1 MEETNIEYTEDSLPE
16 GVTEIREEST
26 EQIQIDDSSEG
37 VLNEAP
43 EEAQADVPTETHQES
58 ENSTEGL
65 NAQIEKHTKALDALS
80 KDLKV
85 KGIDFNDAVNEYNE
99 YGALSSQT
107 MADLAKAGYPK
118 EVVESFIESRQVLE
132 SQFTDAVYKAAG
144 GEQEYGRIVDWAK
157 SNLPQKVVNSFNKA
171 IDNNNLEAIEL
182 MLEGMKAKMRF
193 QQGTRN
199 PSILGGATNMAS
211 NKGFGSKSEV
221 IEAMSDKRYG
231 RDAAYTAEVER
242 KMFYTNF

>member
-1 MEETNIEYTEDSLPE
+1 MEETTIEHTTDPELPE
-16 GVTEIREEST
+16 GVTEIQTEST
-26 EQIQIDDSSEG
+26 QQLQLDDSSEG
-37 VLNEAP
+37 VLN
-43 EEAQADVPTETHQES
+43 TETQKETQTT
-58 ENSTEGL
+58 ESTETTETSTSDL
-65 NAQIEKHTKALDALS
+65 NTQIEKHTKAVDALA

-85 KGIDFNDAVNEYNE
+85 KGIDFNDAVKEYNE

-157 SNLPQKVVNSFNKA
+157 SNLPQKVANSFNKA

-182 MLEGMKAKMRF
+182 MLEGMKSKMRA

-199 PSILGGATNMAS
+199 PSILGGATNTAS
-211 NKGFGSKSEV
+211 QKGFVSKSEV

>member
-1 MEETNIEYTEDSLPE
+1 MEETTIEYTEDSLPE
-16 GVTEIREEST
+16 GVTEIRSEST

-43 EEAQADVPTETHQES
+43 EEAQADVATETPEET

-85 KGIDFNDAVNEYNE
+85 KGIDFNDAVKEYNE

-132 SQFTDAVYKAAG
+132 SQFTEAV
-144 GEQEYGRIVDWAK
+144 
-157 SNLPQKVVNSFNKA
+157 
-171 IDNNNLEAIEL
+171 
-182 MLEGMKAKMRF
+182 
-193 QQGTRN
+193 
-199 PSILGGATNMAS
+199 
-211 NKGFGSKSEV
+211 
-221 IEAMSDKRYG
+221 
-231 RDAAYTAEVER
+231 
-242 KMFYTNF
+242 

>member
-16 GVTEIREEST
+16 GVTEIRSEST

-43 EEAQADVPTETHQES
+43 EEAQADVTTETHQES

-65 NAQIEKHTKALDALS
+65 NTQIEKHTKALDALS

-85 KGIDFNDAVNEYNE
+85 KGIDFNDAVKEYNE

-182 MLEGMKAKMRF
+182 MLEGMKAKMRASH
-193 QQGTRN
+193 GTRN
-199 PSILGGATNMAS
+199 PSILGGATNTAS
-211 NKGFGSKSEV
+211 QKGFVSKSEV

>member
-26 EQIQIDDSSEG
+26 EQIQLDDSSEG

-43 EEAQADVPTETHQES
+43 EEAQADVTTETHQES
-58 ENSTEGL
+58 ENSTDNL
-65 NAQIEKHTKALDALS
+65 NTQIEKHTKALDALS

-85 KGIDFNDAVNEYNE
+85 KGIDFNDAVKEYNE

-182 MLEGMKAKMRF
+182 MLEGMKAKMRS

-199 PSILGGATNMAS
+199 PSILGGATNTAS
-211 NKGFGSKSEV
+211 HKGFGSKSEV

>member
-1 MEETNIEYTEDSLPE
+1 MEETTIEHITDPELPE
-16 GVTEIREEST
+16 GVTEIQTEST
-26 EQIQIDDSSEG
+26 QQLQLDDGSEG
-37 VLNEAP
+37 VLN
-43 EEAQADVPTETHQES
+43 TETQE
-58 ENSTEGL
+58 ETQNTESTETTETSTSDL
-65 NAQIEKHTKALDALS
+65 NTQIEKHTKAVDALA

-85 KGIDFNDAVNEYNE
+85 KGIDFNDAVKEYNE

-182 MLEGMKAKMRF
+182 MLEGMKSKMHA

-199 PSILGGATNMAS
+199 PSILGGATNTAS
-211 NKGFGSKSEV
+211 QKGFGSKSEV

>member
-1 MEETNIEYTEDSLPE
+1 MEETNIEYNTDPELPE
-16 GVTEIREEST
+16 GVTEIRNESTQQLQLDEGSEGGLNTETQEETQTTESSEST
-26 EQIQIDDSSEG
+26 ETPASD
-37 VLNEAP
+37 LN
-43 EEAQADVPTETHQES
+43 T
-58 ENSTEGL
+58 
-65 NAQIEKHTKALDALS
+65 QIEKHTNALNALS

-85 KGIDFNDAVNEYNE
+85 KGIDFNDAVKEYNE
-99 YGALSSQT
+99 FGALSSQT

-182 MLEGMKAKMRF
+182 MLEGMKSKMRS

-199 PSILGGATNMAS
+199 PSILGGTANMAS
-211 NKGFGSKSEV
+211 HKGFGSKSEV
-221 IEAMSDKRYG
+221 VEAMSDKRYG

>member
-1 MEETNIEYTEDSLPE
+1 MEETTIEHTTDPELPE
-16 GVTEIREEST
+16 GVTEIQTEST
-26 EQIQIDDSSEG
+26 QQLQLDDSSEG
-37 VLNEAP
+37 VLN
-43 EEAQADVPTETHQES
+43 TETQKETQTT
-58 ENSTEGL
+58 ESTETTETSTSDL
-65 NAQIEKHTKALDALS
+65 NTQIEKHTKAVDALA

-85 KGIDFNDAVNEYNE
+85 KGIDFNDAVKEYNE

-182 MLEGMKAKMRF
+182 MLEGMKSKMRA

-199 PSILGGATNMAS
+199 PSILGGATNTAS
-211 NKGFGSKSEV
+211 QKGFVSKSEV

>member
-1 MEETNIEYTEDSLPE
+1 MEETTIEHTTDPELPE
-16 GVTEIREEST
+16 GVTEIQTEST
-26 EQIQIDDSSEG
+26 QQLQLDDSSEG
-37 VLNEAP
+37 VLN
-43 EEAQADVPTETHQES
+43 TETQKETQTT
-58 ENSTEGL
+58 ESTETTETSTSDL
-65 NAQIEKHTKALDALS
+65 NTQIEKHTKAVDALA

-85 KGIDFNDAVNEYNE
+85 KGIDFNDAVKEYNE

-182 MLEGMKAKMRF
+182 MLEGMKSKMRA

-199 PSILGGATNMAS
+199 PSILGGATNTAS
-211 NKGFGSKSEV
+211 QKGFGSKSEV